1 MANTYNTGVYPEE
14 WMTKLQERLDH
25 PTCWR
30 EIMDVIY
37 SDTKIFNVPYMST
50 EPSVTTGTR
59 GTAYTFSDFA
69 LTNEALDISQ
79 KYMEPVFIDRA
90 DMAQMPLVSQMSI
103 AEQQAAQM
111 SERIESYVLA
121 QHASW
126 TNVGDNGSGG
136 IASGSTTAITVTASN
151 IDDIIRGVKRIITVA
166 NGKSLADRNGVF
178 FVWRPA
184 DFELIE
190 QFVQA
195 NGYNTADAALKNGLD
210 SAGGYYYMGA
220 YHYQSNDI
228 TAGHLFAG
236 VKKIGKLGILRS
248 TYGKTVVTEDPN
260 LQSGFGIVSRIDI
273 GVLFPTKHVG
283 LLYDINVA

>member
-1 MANTYNTGVYPEE
+1 MANTFNSGVYPEE

-30 EIMDVIY
+30 EVMDVIY

-59 GTAYTFSDFA
+59 GTAYTFSDFT
-69 LTNEALDISQ
+69 LSTEALDISQ

-90 DMAQMPLVSQMSI
+90 DMAQMPLVSQMQM
-103 AEQQAAQM
+103 AEQQAAHM
-111 SERIESYVLA
+111 NERIESYVLGR
-121 QHASW
+121 HASW
-126 TNVGDNGSGG
+126 TDVGDVAGV
-136 IASGSTTAITVTASN
+136 ITSGSTSAITVSASN

-166 NGKSLADRNGVF
+166 NGKSLADKNGIF

-195 NGYNTADAALKNGLD
+195 NGFNTADAALKNGLD

-220 YHYQSNDI
+220 YHYQSNDY
-228 TAGHLFAG
+228 TAGHVFAG

-273 GVLFPTKHVG
+273 GTLFPTKHVT
-283 LLYDINVA
+283 LVLDLNVA

>member
-30 EIMDVIY
+30 EVLDVIY

-69 LTNEALDISQ
+69 LTTEALDISQ

-90 DMAQMPLVSQMSI
+90 DLAQMPLVSQMTI

-111 SERIESYVLA
+111 AERIESYVLA

-126 TNVGDNGSGG
+126 TDVGDVGAGAIGLGSG
-136 IASGSTTAITVTASN
+136 AITVSSSN
-151 IDDIIRGVKRIITVA
+151 IDDIIRGVKREIVKA
-166 NGKSLADRNGVF
+166 NGKSLADRNGIF

-195 NGYNTADAALKNGLD
+195 NGFQTADQALKNGLD

-220 YHYQSNDI
+220 YHYQSNDF
-228 TAGHLFAG
+228 TAGHVFAG
-236 VKKIGKLGILRS
+236 VKKVMKLGILRS

-260 LQSGFGIVSRIDI
+260 MQSGVGIVSRIDI
-273 GVLFPTKHVG
+273 GVLVPTKHKPTLFDV
-283 LLYDINVA
+283 NVA